1 MSENPAGHMNSPK
14 GVALTGF
21 DALFMVRRA
30 PAILLPVPVSIVAL
44 PRMSESRPP
53 DPLARLGEKID
64 KARAER
70 VRRQPAVGDRS
81 AMQQGLGLG
90 VRIGIELVVAI
101 VVATGLGWAIDR
113 WFGTRPWGMIV
124 LFFLG
129 VAAGMLNVYR
139 AVTGVS
145 GPVGFRPPDV
155 GAAASEGRSDD
166 EDC

>member
-1 MSENPAGHMNSPK
+1 
-14 GVALTGF
+14 
-21 DALFMVRRA
+21 
-30 PAILLPVPVSIVAL
+30 
-44 PRMSESRPP
+44 MSESRPP

-70 VRRQPAVGDRS
+70 VRRQPVVVDRS
-81 AMQQGLGLG
+81 VLQQGMGLG

-101 VVATGLGWAIDR
+101 VVSTGLGWGIDR

-139 AVTGVS
+139 AVTGIS
-145 GPVGFRPPDV
+145 GPVGY
-155 GAAASEGRSDD
+155 GRSDQGAAGSKSRWDD
-166 EDC
+166 EEC

>member
-1 MSENPAGHMNSPK
+1 
-14 GVALTGF
+14 
-21 DALFMVRRA
+21 
-30 PAILLPVPVSIVAL
+30 
-44 PRMSESRPP
+44 MSESRPP

-70 VRRQPAVGDRS
+70 VRRQPVVVDRS
-81 AMQQGLGLG
+81 VLQQGMGLG

-101 VVATGLGWAIDR
+101 VVSTGLGWGIDR

-139 AVTGVS
+139 AVTGIS
-145 GPVGFRPPDV
+145 GAVGYRRDDAA
-155 GAAASEGRSDD
+155 GAGLKNRRDD

>member
-1 MSENPAGHMNSPK
+1 MSEN
-14 GVALTGF
+14 
-21 DALFMVRRA
+21 
-30 PAILLPVPVSIVAL
+30 
-44 PRMSESRPP
+44 RPP

-81 AMQQGLGLG
+81 AMQHGLGLG

-101 VVATGLGWAIDR
+101 VVSTGVGWAIDR
-113 WFGTRPWGMIV
+113 WLGTRPWGMIV

-139 AVTGVS
+139 AITGVR
-145 GPVGFRPPDV
+145 GPVGYRTSDA
-155 GAAASEGRSDD
+155 GAGAPKGKWDD

>member
-1 MSENPAGHMNSPK
+1 
-14 GVALTGF
+14 
-21 DALFMVRRA
+21 
-30 PAILLPVPVSIVAL
+30 
-44 PRMSESRPP
+44 MSESRPP

-70 VRRQPAVGDRS
+70 VRTQPMVVDRS
-81 AMQQGLGLG
+81 VLQQGMGLG

-101 VVATGLGWAIDR
+101 VVSTGLGWGIDR

-139 AVTGVS
+139 AVTGIS
-145 GPVGFRPPDV
+145 GPVGY
-155 GAAASEGRSDD
+155 GRSDQGAAGSKSRWDD
-166 EDC
+166 EEC